1 MFEPEAFR
9 REIYSIEESWLLTK
23 LLGLFITTSRFGAL
37 PSDSAPGELCPPCP
51 LVTTLIVRKCEE
63 WKEEAFLWSAP
74 GDINIATPLQL
85 CMRWDITSLVQSV
98 NLICAKKVYYS
109 NRPKYIFLCVYSRIT
124 SNILK
129 TCFGQSEQVWM
140 DEKLV
145 TILLFE
151 IQSSDFVFLN
161 L

>member
-1 MFEPEAFR
+1 M
-9 REIYSIEESWLLTK
+9 I
-23 LLGLFITTSRFGAL
+23 GLHYFLSFY
-37 PSDSAPGELCPPCP
+37 
-51 LVTTLIVRKCEE
+51 IVVSKCEE
-63 WKEEAFLWSAP
+63 WKVEAFFGGP
-74 GDINIATPLQL
+74 RATLTLLRRCSWACGGILP
-85 CMRWDITSLVQSV
+85 RWFSV

-109 NRPKYIFLCVYSRIT
+109 NRPKYVFLYVNSRIT

-145 TILLFE
+145 AILLFE
-151 IQSSDFVFLN
+151 IQSSAFVFLN